1 MKCRGFEST
10 TADRVDKE
18 SKMHLLKESPVKD
31 HVFVKPQCH
40 HADMPEL
47 SSPKSINSPF
57 HDKENRTYSELND
70 TTLDSVLDDSG
81 YLSLQ
86 NSRVSVSATEESSHL
101 LGSASNSPSHRGV
114 SPICPV
120 SVATSFTPVHCSKRR
135 SPVFSLSSTPS
146 NQYDDPNLPIRKF
159 QQTVCQ
165 ELAKGFQK
173 NKKYDWSIV
182 SKVAEDHLL
191 DRVIGRQMGLEYVD
205 MFESLLSRNMRTIL
219 TNILALL
226 GDMDL
231 ISCKKVSRTWRT
243 IICEDAAAESRCKLA
258 EQSLRESRSSL
269 KKRNLTGDVSRVVLS
284 CMQSLSSVANSSS
297 SSSSCRTSRGSLPT
311 QSSRFDKYLEAARN
325 LKTHESLRPCRRCG
339 SPAVHSAEVQRA
351 TCTRPSCLFDFCSCC
366 QEAFHGSTPC
376 RTVMPRSPLS
386 APRVTQNTP
395 GNARSKRSIRRL

>member
-86 NSRVSVSATEESSHL
+86 NSRVSVS
-101 LGSASNSPSHRGV
+101 
-114 SPICPV
+114 
-120 SVATSFTPVHCSKRR
+120 RR

-258 EQSLRESRSSL
+258 EHDVGHSGFASLSL
-269 KKRNLTGDVSRVVLS
+269 NQNLTGDVSRVVLS